1 MKRILFIQCFGQFLF
16 MSFSNFSSVLLY
28 KEDVSGLYSSYF
40 QLFQYIGVILVG
52 IFGSM
57 ILKKFAPKKLG
68 RILIFINFV
77 FITLFYFSSN
87 PLFYLILGSFFSFFD
102 SLAHPNYLRSY
113 YNVLDKNDLKKF
125 FSMQQFFWQ
134 IINIITHFSLPYLFK
149 YLEKNIYFLLLPFL
163 FIMYLLWPFVSLKE
177 KESIPLLEGYRELFK
192 NKDIL
197 RMTLHRLINQCFFSF
212 FYVGL
217 PVLIAPYCF
226 SSEDYSYYHSY
237 FYTSFSLGFLLLAY
251 IQNRYLSSLKIVKFL
266 SYFLSFALF
275 LALLSTW
282 YHPFI
287 YLLPFAGFFVGVS
300 QYCQRMIIILLGKEF
315 TPSDKLTSIII
326 SGDTLSRISSLLFG
340 KFGLSLLN
348 TVFGLKFL
356 FMGTPFFASLFLKK
370 LFKKTQQ

>member
-52 IFGSM
+52 IFGSI
-57 ILKKFAPKKLG
+57 ILNTFAPKQLG
-68 RILIFINFV
+68 RLLVFINFV
-77 FITLFYFSSN
+77 FITFFYFSSN
-87 PLFYLILGSFFSFFD
+87 PLFYLILGSLFSFFD

-287 YLLPFAGFFVGVS
+287 YLLPFTGFFVGIS